1 MPSLGLSSSF
11 PSLQRSPNPSQRASI
26 RRAFFGRENPVP
38 NRGSA
43 WLSCDGGGRRRFS
56 SVEASKKGENENT
69 EEVEGAEMEK
79 KGKVIRSLERRNR
92 GDNSVNEESVE
103 LLAIPG
109 VGPRNLRKLV
119 DKGFQ
124 GVAQLK
130 QLYKDKVMIPT

>member
-1 MPSLGLSSSF
+1 
-11 PSLQRSPNPSQRASI
+11 
-26 RRAFFGRENPVP
+26 
-38 NRGSA
+38 
-43 WLSCDGGGRRRFS
+43 
-56 SVEASKKGENENT
+56 VEASKKGENFDENT
-69 EEVEGAEMEK
+69 EEEGGEMEK
-79 KGKVIRSLERRNR
+79 KTKVSRSIERRNR

-130 QLYKDKVMIPT
+130 QLYKDKVMIPS

>member
-1 MPSLGLSSSF
+1 M
-11 PSLQRSPNPSQRASI
+11 
-26 RRAFFGRENPVP
+26 
-38 NRGSA
+38 
-43 WLSCDGGGRRRFS
+43 
-56 SVEASKKGENENT
+56 EASKKGENENT